1 MHHVRQRPSARG
13 ALIVSVL
20 IAACLAGCAETPPA
34 HEASPLIERSMA
46 TRAET
51 PLPTATPPP
60 DLRGLLP
67 PPAGARIVTSTLSES
82 PLRQTLEALQLALDS
97 RDPARVVALL
107 DPGGMTVG
115 PVHRLYGA
123 EGLAGLDLAEPVTDT
138 LQLLDDLF
146 QAGSDPTVQGYL
158 LTYPWEGFACGQI
171 VIHGFRGEVP
181 LPLPGRAGSSGL
193 EHYPPEGAAAWN
205 VCGHPDTMDWGWS
218 EWLYMEYYGGVAD
231 LRRAQGSIE
240 APYVALRE

>member
-1 MHHVRQRPSARG
+1 MQSIRQRLSARG
-13 ALIVSVL
+13 AWVVPLL
-20 IAACLAGCAETPPA
+20 IAACLAGCAETLPA
-34 HEASPLIERSMA
+34 NEARPLIEPSMA
-46 TRAET
+46 TPAET
-51 PLPTATPPP
+51 PRPTATPRPGP
-60 DLRGLLP
+60 RGLLP
-67 PPAGARIVTSTLSES
+67 PPMGARIATSQLADS

-97 RDPARVVALL
+97 RDPARVVAVL
-107 DPGGMTVG
+107 DPEGMTVG

-146 QAGSDPTVQGYL
+146 LAGSDPTVQGYL

-171 VIHGFRGEVP
+171 VVHGFRGDVP
-181 LPLPGRAGSSGL
+181 LPLPGRAGGSGL
-193 EHYPPEGAAAWN
+193 ERYPPEDAAAWN

-218 EWLYMEYYGGVAD
+218 EWLYMEYYGGVED
-231 LRRAQGSIE
+231 LLRAQGSID